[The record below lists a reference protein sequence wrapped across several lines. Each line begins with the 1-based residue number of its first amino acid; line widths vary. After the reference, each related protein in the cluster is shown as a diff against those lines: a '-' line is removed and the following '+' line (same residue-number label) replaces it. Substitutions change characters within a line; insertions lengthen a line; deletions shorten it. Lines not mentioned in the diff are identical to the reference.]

1 MANYDAYEEEFGQEN
16 PSSLE
21 ESLVEALDS
30 NVQLSINQVVAKAL
44 GPLTSHLKGFA
55 RQQGWLPSIAAPA
68 ETPSQPAKPS
78 KAKAKTK
85 KWPHSEAFER
95 LSATVLE
102 EHGYSNSR
110 AQEATS
116 DNSEWAG
123 SDSSQEVSD
132 SDWEDKP
139 GPSKRKRSDHGS
151 SHQAP
156 LKLLTFDPTEIVHPR
171 STNWTPLSEV
181 ASYVQSHLRQSSNL
195 FLALKVLPKFLVLP
209 RKEVNTV
216 EKGPF
221 HLNITQLT
229 DTDDDMEFDDMD
241 DDDTQD
247 FDDLWQGP
255 LEKRSKISLS
265 DSDLSANNNNFTI
278 LDGLGEP
285 TF

>member
-30 NVQLSINQVVAKAL
+30 NVQLSINKAVAKAL

-102 EHGYSNSR
+102 EHGCSNSR
-110 AQEATS
+110 TQEATS

-132 SDWEDKP
+132 SDREDKP
-139 GPSKRKRSDHGS
+139 GPSKRKRSDQGS
-151 SHQAP
+151 S
-156 LKLLTFDPTEIVHPR
+156 PR
-171 STNWTPLSEV
+171 RLSN
-181 ASYVQSHLRQSSNL
+181 Y
-195 FLALKVLPKFLVLP
+195 
-209 RKEVNTV
+209 
-216 EKGPF
+216 
-221 HLNITQLT
+221 
-229 DTDDDMEFDDMD
+229 
-241 DDDTQD
+241 
-247 FDDLWQGP
+247 
-255 LEKRSKISLS
+255 
-265 DSDLSANNNNFTI
+265 
-278 LDGLGEP
+278 
-285 TF
+285 

>member
-1 MANYDAYEEEFGQEN
+1 MANYDTYDEEFGQEN

-30 NVQLSINQVVAKAL
+30 NVQLSINKAVAKAL

-55 RQQGWLPSIAAPA
+55 CQQGWLPSIAAPA

-132 SDWEDKP
+132 SDREDKP

-171 STNWTPLSEV
+171 STNWTPLPEV
-181 ASYVQSHLRQSSNL
+181 ASYVQWFAILQSL
-195 FLALKVLPKFLVLP
+195 LPKIFVLS
-209 RKEVNTV
+209 REVFRVPGIVVTIGIV
-216 EKGPF
+216 
-221 HLNITQLT
+221 
-229 DTDDDMEFDDMD
+229 
-241 DDDTQD
+241 
-247 FDDLWQGP
+247 
-255 LEKRSKISLS
+255 RSVGFM
-265 DSDLSANNNNFTI
+265 NFW
-278 LDGLGEP
+278 L
-285 TF
+285 

>member
-1 MANYDAYEEEFGQEN
+1 MANYDAYEEEFGHEN

-30 NVQLSINQVVAKAL
+30 NVQLSINKAVAKAL

-85 KWPHSEAFER
+85 KWPHSEALER

-139 GPSKRKRSDHGS
+139 SPSKRKHSDQGS
-151 SHQAP
+151 SPQAP

-171 STNWTPLSEV
+171 SANWTPLPEV
-181 ASYVQSHLRQSSNL
+181 ASYVQVEPMDSKVTIYYIGERLSLDIVPSAGKLRQCSFEL
-195 FLALKVLPKFLVLP
+195 LRKKCLVHLP
-209 RKEVNTV
+209 E
-216 EKGPF
+216 EQ
-221 HLNITQLT
+221 NIAAMGQL
-229 DTDDDMEFDDMD
+229 
-241 DDDTQD
+241 
-247 FDDLWQGP
+247 LH
-255 LEKRSKISLS
+255 
-265 DSDLSANNNNFTI
+265 
-278 LDGLGEP
+278 
-285 TF
+285 